1 MKIEVQSLSKNS
13 AYQPRSPLYP
23 WSWSLQILFLF
34 ISGLAQVVFGQHHV
48 MLLDNAGKVYSLGRH
63 DYGVLGQGEGLT
75 SEVKVPTQVL
85 GDLEKEPCYEIA
97 CGSAVSYALTT
108 SGTAYSWG
116 MCTNLQLAHAE
127 EEDALVPTKML
138 GKQLATNQVIGVSS
152 GGQHTLLLA
161 KAKPE

>member
-1 MKIEVQSLSKNS
+1 M
-13 AYQPRSPLYP
+13 
-23 WSWSLQILFLF
+23 
-34 ISGLAQVVFGQHHV
+34 
-48 MLLDNAGKVYSLGRH
+48 
-63 DYGVLGQGEGLT
+63 
-75 SEVKVPTQVL
+75 QVL
-85 GDLEKEPCYEIA
+85 GDLEKEPSYEIA

-138 GKQLATNQVIGVSS
+138 GKQLATTRVIGVSS